1 MSEINNN
8 DLTMDKQ
15 NKSDLENEVSKESS
29 NIPKGKDN
37 QNTEVEV
44 NNNKEARLEDKKE
57 ESILNVQ
64 EESNECEEKAY
75 SDKKE
80 ELLIDNEIVKN
91 KDEIQAE
98 DKQQIKCEDNINVQ
112 EESCECEEKVYLD
125 KKEEVSIDNQIE
137 KNDDKFTAE
146 NNQETQFEDK
156 KEQSILNNEVLE
168 DNNKIDL
175 EEKDESKTKEDIEII
190 IDDDKEKVKEEELNS
205 KYNLND
211 YKDQIEKDII
221 VYERNLLNYKQ
232 WALDGKELVLN
243 SKKTFN
249 KIELLVEKFNKEIS
263 IKLEELNDEDKK
275 LVENRI
281 KGINMINKM
290 SKNAINNRTNKLLE
304 MINQDFNN
312 MSIISDIN
320 NKDEDEVRS
329 ILNENYSNIAYIESK
344 KSNLIDTYFSFIE
357 GNLFPIL
364 DGVESGIS
372 FVKNSTK
379 EIIQNKILPVYI
391 ELKKYFDELLV
402 SINVKK
408 MEVELKTKIDFS
420 CIEVLDIEDTEDENL
435 DETIESVIRSG
446 YEYLKDVYRV
456 GHNHVLRQAQIVAY
470 KYKK

>member
-15 NKSDLENEVSKESS
+15 NKSELENEVIKES
-29 NIPKGKDN
+29 NDILKCENEKNMD
-37 QNTEVEV
+37 VEV
-44 NNNKEARLEDKKE
+44 NNNKEAQLEGKNE
-57 ESILNVQ
+57 QPILNVQ
-64 EESNECEEKAY
+64 EESNECEEKDH

-80 ELLIDNEIVKN
+80 EASIDSEIVKN
-91 KDEIQAE
+91 DIESKNE
-98 DKQQIKCEDNINVQ
+98 DV
-112 EESCECEEKVYLD
+112 
-125 KKEEVSIDNQIE
+125 EVN
-137 KNDDKFTAE
+137 
-146 NNQETQFEDK
+146 NNQEPQLQYT

-168 DNNKIDL
+168 NNNEIDL
-175 EEKDESKTKEDIEII
+175 EQKDESKTKKYIEI
-190 IDDDKEKVKEEELNS
+190 IDDDKVKEEEELNL
-205 KYNLND
+205 KYDLND

-290 SKNAINNRTNKLLE
+290 SKNAISNRTNKLLE

-329 ILNENYSNIAYIESK
+329 ILNENYGNIAYIESK

-357 GNLFPIL
+357 GNLLPIL

-372 FVKNSTK
+372 FVKNSNK
-379 EIIQNKILPVYI
+379 EIIQNEILLVYI
-391 ELKKYFDELLV
+391 ELKKCFDELLF
-402 SINVKK
+402 SINVSK
-408 MEVELKTKIDFS
+408 MEVQLKTKIDFS
-420 CIEVLDIEDTEDENL
+420 CIDVLDIEDTEDESL

-446 YEYLKDVYRV
+446 YEYLKDVYGV

>member
-1 MSEINNN
+1 MSEINNSN
-8 DLTMDKQ
+8 PTMDKQ

-29 NIPKGKDN
+29 NIPRSKDN
-37 QNTEVEV
+37 QNTDVEV
-44 NNNKEARLEDKKE
+44 NNNKEVQLEDKKE
-57 ESILNVQ
+57 QSILNVQ

-80 ELLIDNEIVKN
+80 QVLTDNEIVKN

-98 DKQQIKCEDNINVQ
+98 DKQEIKCEDNINVQ

-137 KNDDKFTAE
+137 KNDDEFTAE
-146 NNQETQFEDK
+146 NNQEAQFEDK

-168 DNNKIDL
+168 NNNKIDL
-175 EEKDESKTKEDIEII
+175 EEKDEFKTKKDIEII
-190 IDDDKEKVKEEELNS
+190 IDDDKENVKEEELNS
-205 KYNLND
+205 EYDLND

-232 WALDGKELVLN
+232 WALEGKELVLN

-263 IKLEELNDEDKK
+263 ITLEELNAEDKK

-312 MSIISDIN
+312 VSIISDIN
-320 NKDEDEVRS
+320 DKYEDEIRS

-344 KSNLIDTYFSFIE
+344 KSNLIDTYFNFIE
-357 GNLFPIL
+357 GNLFPIM

-379 EIIQNKILPVYI
+379 EIIQNEILPVYI
-391 ELKKYFDELLV
+391 KLKKYFDELLF
-402 SINVKK
+402 SINISK
-408 MEVELKTKIDFS
+408 MEVQLKTKIDFS
-420 CIEVLDIEDTEDENL
+420 YIEVLDIENT
-435 DETIESVIRSG
+435 
-446 YEYLKDVYRV
+446 
-456 GHNHVLRQAQIVAY
+456 
-470 KYKK
+470 

>member
-15 NKSDLENEVSKESS
+15 NKSELENEVIKES
-29 NIPKGKDN
+29 NDILKCENEKNMD
-37 QNTEVEV
+37 VEV
-44 NNNKEARLEDKKE
+44 NNNKEAQLEGKNE
-57 ESILNVQ
+57 QPILNVQ
-64 EESNECEEKAY
+64 EESNECEEKDH

-80 ELLIDNEIVKN
+80 EASIDSEIVKN
-91 KDEIQAE
+91 DIESKNE
-98 DKQQIKCEDNINVQ
+98 DV
-112 EESCECEEKVYLD
+112 
-125 KKEEVSIDNQIE
+125 EVN
-137 KNDDKFTAE
+137 
-146 NNQETQFEDK
+146 NNQEPQLQYT

-168 DNNKIDL
+168 NNNEIDL
-175 EEKDESKTKEDIEII
+175 EQKDESKTKEYIEI
-190 IDDDKEKVKEEELNS
+190 IDDDKVKEEEELNL
-205 KYNLND
+205 KYDLND

-290 SKNAINNRTNKLLE
+290 SKNAISNRTNKLLE

-329 ILNENYSNIAYIESK
+329 ILNENYGNIAYIESK

-357 GNLFPIL
+357 GNLLPIL

-372 FVKNSTK
+372 FVKNSDK
-379 EIIQNKILPVYI
+379 EIIQNEILLVYI
-391 ELKKYFDELLV
+391 ELKKCFDELLF
-402 SINVKK
+402 SINVSK
-408 MEVELKTKIDFS
+408 MEVQLKTKIDFS
-420 CIEVLDIEDTEDENL
+420 CIDVLDIEDTEDESL

-446 YEYLKDVYRV
+446 YEYLKDVYGV

>member
-37 QNTEVEV
+37 QNMDVEV
-44 NNNKEARLEDKKE
+44 NNNKEAQLEDKRE
-57 ESILNVQ
+57 QSILNVQ

-75 SDKKE
+75 SDEKE
-80 ELLIDNEIVKN
+80 EVLIDNEIVKN

-98 DKQQIKCEDNINVQ
+98 DKQEIKCEENINVQ

-137 KNDDKFTAE
+137 KNDDEFIAE
-146 NNQETQFEDK
+146 NNQEAQFEDK
-156 KEQSILNNEVLE
+156 KKQSILNNEVLE
-168 DNNKIDL
+168 NNNKIDL
-175 EEKDESKTKEDIEII
+175 EEKDEFKTKEDIEII
-190 IDDDKEKVKEEELNS
+190 DDDKENVKKEELNS
-205 KYNLND
+205 KYYLND

-263 IKLEELNDEDKK
+263 ITLEELNDEDKK
-275 LVENRI
+275 LIENRI

-304 MINQDFNN
+304 MINQEFNN

-320 NKDEDEVRS
+320 DKDEDEVRS

-379 EIIQNKILPVYI
+379 EIIQNEILPVYI
-391 ELKKYFDELLV
+391 ELKKYFDELLF
-402 SINVKK
+402 SINVSK
-408 MEVELKTKIDFS
+408 MEVQLKTKIDFS

-446 YEYLKDVYRV
+446 YEYLKDVYGV